1 MVVGVIVA
9 VAVMAGVCVIV
20 LVTVSMPVV
29 VVAAAGVLML
39 VIVIVFVFVSVA
51 LGVCVSVLMA
61 VRVAVRMAAATGVV
75 MLVSVRMAVGVIVRM
90 PFSFAV
96 RMPASGPFT
105 VCPVVIMG
113 MRVLIP
119 LHNGDIR
126 LMIVPAIPAAVRM
139 VMVFP
144 RRVSMRLMTGMTIF
158 MVIGFL
164 QNPLW
169 VGVSARFTV
178 LVTVR
183 FGVAGVRHGGFLAR
197 FVV

>member
-1 MVVGVIVA
+1 VVVGVIVA

-29 VVAAAGVLML
+29 VAAAAGVLML
-39 VIVIVFVFVSVA
+39 VSVSVA

-113 MRVLIP
+113 MRVLVP
-119 LHNGDIR
+119 FPFHNGDIR

-144 RRVSMRLMTGMTIF
+144 RRVSMRLMTGMTMF

-169 VGVSARFTV
+169 VGVSARFAV
-178 LVTVR
+178 FVTVR

>member
-1 MVVGVIVA
+1 VVVGVSVL

-29 VVAAAGVLML
+29 VAAAAGVLML
-39 VIVIVFVFVSVA
+39 VSVIVA
-51 LGVCVSVLMA
+51 LGVCVSVL
-61 VRVAVRMAAATGVV
+61 VAV
-75 MLVSVRMAVGVIVRM
+75 SV
-90 PFSFAV
+90 AV

-126 LMIVPAIPAAVRM
+126 FMIVPAIPAAVRM

-144 RRVSMRLMTGMTIF
+144 MRVSMRPMTGLTVF
-158 MVIGFL
+158 MVIRFL
-164 QNPLW
+164 QNPLRM
-169 VGVSARFTV
+169 GVSARFTV